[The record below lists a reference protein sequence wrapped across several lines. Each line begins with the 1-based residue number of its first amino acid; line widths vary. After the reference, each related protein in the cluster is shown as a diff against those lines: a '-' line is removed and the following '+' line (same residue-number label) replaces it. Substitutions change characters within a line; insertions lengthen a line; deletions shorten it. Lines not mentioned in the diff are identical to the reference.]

1 VRTAVAT
8 LGQMA
13 AAVLIAV
20 VVCAVSLEAI
30 SRVEWPAFPSS
41 NQLHAL
47 TTVGQVC
54 CLLGLVAVGWL
65 WRRGRHHPGGAA
77 QWTAR
82 IAAVVFLAGFTV
94 VTLGM
99 PLGATKLYLF
109 GISVDQQFRTE
120 YLTRLTDSPALRDMT
135 YAGLPPFYPPGWF
148 WIGGRAAA
156 LTGTPAW
163 EMFKPWAITSIAIA
177 VVVAFVLWSAL
188 IRFEY
193 ALAVTTATAA
203 ITLAY
208 SSPEPYSAI
217 ITVLIPPV
225 LVLAWA
231 GLRGGGWGAVVGVG
245 VFLGSTATFYTLL
258 LAYTAFTITVMA
270 VVAAIARRSIG
281 PLVRLAVMAVIA
293 AGLGAITWLPFLL
306 RAARGP
312 LGGTG
317 AAQHYLPADGAVLT
331 FPMLQLSLLGALCML
346 GTLWLVW
353 RGWRPGGQER
363 SDPGIGS
370 GGQERS
376 DPGMGSGGQERS
388 DPGMGSVRA
397 GALGMGVLA
406 LYGWSLLSMLS
417 TLAGSTLLSF
427 RLQPT
432 LTVLLGA
439 AGVFGFIEIAQAA
452 AVRWNRGVL
461 PVALAAGLIG
471 AIGFSQDIPHVLR
484 PDITVAY
491 TDTDGDGQRGDR
503 RPPGAE
509 KYYPRVDAAI
519 REATGKPR
527 DETVVMTADYSFL
540 SYYPYFGFQGLT
552 SHYANPLAEFDKRAA
567 AIESWGEITDPDE
580 FAKALDT
587 LPWPAP
593 TVFLMRRGGA
603 AGSTNTYT
611 LRLAEDV
618 YPNQP
623 NVRRYTVDLDAGL
636 FAEPNFTLST
646 IGPFVLAVRNSR

>member
-1 VRTAVAT
+1 VRAVRNGVSVA
-8 LGQMA
+8 GQMA
-13 AAVLIAV
+13 LAAVLAALVAAV
-20 VVCAVSLEAI
+20 ALEAI

-47 TTVGQVC
+47 TTAGQVA
-54 CLLGLVAVGWL
+54 CLLGLVAVGAL
-65 WRRGRHHPGGAA
+65 WRLRHGMRWLA
-77 QWTAR
+77 Q
-82 IAAVVFLAGFTV
+82 IAAPVLLSAFVV

-148 WIGGRAAA
+148 WLGGRAAA

-163 EMFKPWAITSIAIA
+163 EMYKPWAIVSLAITVA
-177 VVVAFVLWSAL
+177 VAFALWAAM

-203 ITLAY
+203 VTLAY
-208 SSPEPYSAI
+208 ASPEPYAAI

-225 LVLAWA
+225 LVLAWS
-231 GLRGGGWGAVVGVG
+231 GLRGHSRGGGWAAVVGVG
-245 VFLGSTATFYTLL
+245 LFLGFAATFYTLL
-258 LAYTAFTITVMA
+258 LAYTAFAVTIMAIVAAVVRRSVGPLLRLVVMA
-270 VVAAIARRSIG
+270 VLAASVA
-281 PLVRLAVMAVIA
+281 
-293 AGLGAITWLPFLL
+293 AITWLPFLI

-312 LGGTG
+312 LADTG
-317 AAQHYLPADGAVLT
+317 VAQHYLPGDGAVLT
-331 FPMLQLSLLGALCML
+331 FPMLQFSLLGALCML
-346 GTLWLVW
+346 GTVWLAW
-353 RGWRPGGQER
+353 RSFGGQER
-363 SDPGIGS
+363 SEPGK
-370 GGQERS
+370 RS
-376 DPGMGSGGQERS
+376 
-388 DPGMGSVRA
+388 GSVRA
-397 GALGMGVLA
+397 AALGLGVLS
-406 LYGWSLLSMLS
+406 LYAWSLLSMLT
-417 TLAGSTLLSF
+417 TLAGTTLLSF

-432 LTVLLGA
+432 LSVLLSA
-439 AGVFGFIEIAQAA
+439 AGVFGFIEVVRAA
-452 AVRWNRGVL
+452 AARWNRRII
-461 PVALAAGLIG
+461 PVSLAIGLIG

-491 TDTDGDGQRGDR
+491 TDTDGNGQRGDR

-509 KYYPRVDAAI
+509 KYYADVDEAI
-519 REATGKPR
+519 LEATGKPR

-540 SYYPYFGFQGLT
+540 SFYPYFAFQGLT

-567 AIESWGEITDPDE
+567 AIESWGEISDSDE

-603 AGSTNTYT
+603 AGSADTYT

-623 NVRRYTVDLDAGL
+623 NVRRYTVDLPAKL
-636 FAEPNFTLST
+636 FSDEHFTMKT
-646 IGPFVLAVRNSR
+646 IGPFVLAVRNDAGGAG